1 MRSSADGSSTDELDD
16 TAKVAQYN
24 DLSTFL
30 FEPAAASI
38 CEHTLF
44 VANAVNF
51 ELDVLRSQY
60 EAAFSVYQNLVA
72 AVALAQGDDQGV
84 PDELLS
90 QLSTATEELRSIR
103 RRYRSA
109 LMRTAFGTKPTS

>member
-1 MRSSADGSSTDELDD
+1 MDNVADL
-16 TAKVAQYN
+16 
-24 DLSTFL
+24 
-30 FEPAAASI
+30 
-38 CEHTLF
+38 
-44 VANAVNF
+44 

-103 RRYRSA
+103 GRYRSA
-109 LMRTAFGTKPTS
+109 LMRAAFGTKASF